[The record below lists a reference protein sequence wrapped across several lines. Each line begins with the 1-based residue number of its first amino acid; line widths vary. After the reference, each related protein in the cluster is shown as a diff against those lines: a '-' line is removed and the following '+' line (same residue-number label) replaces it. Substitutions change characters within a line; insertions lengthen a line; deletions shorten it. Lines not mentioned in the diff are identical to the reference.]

1 MKKERVKLTAAEKSE
16 LFAEGVITVVL
27 LLLLNLSIV
36 ILIYLTILQNQNLVN
51 GIYFLKKTI
60 TFAGGRHLWSWQ
72 NTFLIMMGIADLIV
86 LYWRLIRRYHQM
98 QLRHVISELHYIAQG
113 HFDHTISFK
122 VKTDLQKV
130 IDSINSLVASTVNAI
145 NEEKAIER
153 SKDELISNVSHDI
166 RTPLTSIIGYLGLL
180 KSGVADPKDQ
190 QKYLDIAYMKAEQ
203 MKSLAHDLLDY
214 TTLKSTSTKLSLTS
228 LHIFSMLE
236 QVAAGFEFEAHE
248 KGITF
253 SIETRPKEL
262 TIQADPEKLVRVY
275 NNLITNALK
284 YGKGATK
291 IKLIANLVNNN
302 EVELRVENNGASIP
316 SSSLKKIF
324 ERFYR
329 VEPSRNTETGG
340 TGLGLSITKSIVE
353 LHHGTISCES
363 GTDWTSFIICLPL
376 NPKNA
381 KING

>member
-1 MKKERVKLTAAEKSE
+1 MKKERVKLTATEKSE

-27 LLLLNLSIV
+27 LLLLNLSV
-36 ILIYLTILQNQNLVN
+36 DILINLTILQNKSLAN
-51 GIYFLKKTI
+51 GIYFLKKTV

-72 NTFLIMMGIADLIV
+72 NTFLIIMGLGDLLV

-145 NEEKAIER
+145 NEEKAIEN

-180 KSGVADPKDQ
+180 KSGVANPADQ
-190 QKYLDIAYMKAEQ
+190 QKYLNIAYMKAEQ
-203 MKSLAHDLLDY
+203 MKSLAHDLLEY
-214 TTLKSTSTKLSLTS
+214 TTLKSTNIKLQLAP
-228 LHIFSMLE
+228 LHIYSMLE

-253 SIETRPKEL
+253 NIETRPKDL

-275 NNLITNALK
+275 NNLIANALK
-284 YGKGATK
+284 YGTDATQ
-291 IKLIANLVNNN
+291 INLIANLVNNN
-302 EVELRVENNGASIP
+302 EVELRVENNGAAIP
-316 SSSLKKIF
+316 ADSLKKIF

-329 VEPSRNTETGG
+329 VEPSRNTQTGG
-340 TGLGLSITKSIVE
+340 TGLGLSITKSIVD
-353 LHHGTISCES
+353 LHHGKIVCES
-363 GTDWTSFIICLPL
+363 NDKWTRFIIYLPL
-376 NPKNA
+376 NPKNT
-381 KING
+381 KN

>member
-27 LLLLNLSIV
+27 LLLLNLSVI
-36 ILIYLTILQNQNLVN
+36 ILINLTILQDKNLVN

-72 NTFLIMMGIADLIV
+72 NIFLIMMGIGDLIV

-98 QLRHVISELHYIAQG
+98 QLRHVISELHYIAKD

-130 IDSINSLVASTVNAI
+130 IDSINSLVDSTVNAI
-145 NEEKAIER
+145 DEEKAIEK

-180 KSGVADPKDQ
+180 KSGVSSPEDQ
-190 QKYLDIAYMKAEQ
+190 QRYLNIAYTKAEQ
-203 MKSLAHDLLDY
+203 MKALAHDLLEY
-214 TTLKSTSTKLSLTS
+214 TTLKSTSTKLNPSS

-236 QVAAGFEFEAHE
+236 QVAAGFEFEGQE

-253 SIETRPKEL
+253 NIETRPKDL
-262 TIQADPEKLVRVY
+262 TIQADAEKLVRVY

-284 YGKGATK
+284 YGAGATQ
-291 IKLIANLVNNN
+291 INLIANLVNNN
-302 EVELRVENNGASIP
+302 EVELRVENDGAPIP
-316 SSSLKKIF
+316 ADSLKKIF

-329 VEPSRNTETGG
+329 VEGSRNTQTGG
-340 TGLGLSITKSIVE
+340 SGLGLSITKSIVD
-353 LHHGTISCES
+353 LHHGTIRCES
-363 GTDWTSFIICLPL
+363 DKDWTRFIICLPL
-376 NPKNA
+376 DPKNA
-381 KING
+381 KTKA